1 MATMRS
7 PVADPFPELEDDPS
21 LERRAEG
28 LKTLRLALWG
38 VVALVVGI
46 GLVAMF
52 APNRTPPEGAQT
64 SHADLVGGAF
74 ALTAPDGSRV
84 TDQTLKGMPF
94 AIFFG
99 FTRCPDVCPTT
110 LSRMAQLRKQLG
122 PDGDKFRIVF
132 VSVDP
137 GYDSPQDIGR
147 YVALFGTPILGLT
160 GTDKE
165 VDTAVK
171 AYRAFYQKVPTNG
184 GADYTIDHT
193 ASVYLMDASGHLQ
206 SVISYDETPQNALA
220 KLKRL
225 VG

>member
-1 MATMRS
+1 M
-7 PVADPFPELEDDPS
+7 ADPFPELKEEPAP
-21 LERRAEG
+21 ERQAGG
-28 LKTLRLALWG
+28 LKTLRLVLWG

-46 GLVAMF
+46 GLVAML
-52 APNRTPPEGAQT
+52 APGRTSKQAEQA
-64 SHADLVGGAF
+64 SYADLIGGPF

-84 TDQTLKGMPF
+84 TDQTLKGTPF

-110 LSRMAQLRKQLG
+110 LSRMAQLKKQLG
-122 PDGDKFRIVF
+122 KDGDKFRIVF

-137 GYDSPQDIGR
+137 GYDSPEDIGR

-160 GTDKE
+160 GTEAE
-165 VDTAVK
+165 VDAAVK

-184 GADYTIDHT
+184 GTDYTIDHT
-193 ASVYLMDASGHLQ
+193 ASVYLMDASGSLQ
-206 SVISYDETPQNALA
+206 SIIAYDETNPSALA

>member
-1 MATMRS
+1 M
-7 PVADPFPELEDDPS
+7 ADPFPELEDDPS
-21 LERRAEG
+21 PARQAEG
-28 LKTLRLALWG
+28 LKTLRLALWA
-38 VVALVVGI
+38 VVVLVVGI
-46 GLVAMF
+46 GFVAML
-52 APNRTPPEGAQT
+52 APGRTPPASEQA
-64 SHADLVGGAF
+64 SYADLIGGPF
-74 ALTAPDGSRV
+74 ALTAPGGSRV
-84 TDQTLKGMPF
+84 TDQTLKGTPF

-137 GYDSPQDIGR
+137 GYDSPEDIGR
-147 YVALFGTPILGLT
+147 YVELFGTPILGLT

-165 VDTAVK
+165 VDAAVK

-184 GADYTIDHT
+184 GKDYTIDHT
-193 ASVYLMDASGHLQ
+193 ASVYLMDASGRLQ
-206 SVISYDETPQNALA
+206 SIIAHDETDANALA
-220 KLKRL
+220 KLKQL

>member
-1 MATMRS
+1 M
-7 PVADPFPELEDDPS
+7 ADPFHELEDEPS
-21 LERRAEG
+21 PERNAEG

-38 VVALVVGI
+38 VVVLVVGI
-46 GLVAMF
+46 GLVAML
-52 APNRTPPEGAQT
+52 APDRTPPEGDQA
-64 SHADLVGGAF
+64 SYANLIGGPF

-84 TDQTLKGMPF
+84 TDQTLKGTPF

-137 GYDSPQDIGR
+137 GYDSPEDIGR
-147 YVALFGTPILGLT
+147 YVELFGTPILGLT

-165 VDTAVK
+165 VDAAVK
-171 AYRAFYQKVPTNG
+171 AYRAFYQKVPTNA

-193 ASVYLMDASGHLQ
+193 ASVYLMDASGKLQ
-206 SVISYDETPQNALA
+206 SIIAYDETDPSALA

>member
-1 MATMRS
+1 M
-7 PVADPFPELEDDPS
+7 ADPFPELEEDVSPQ
-21 LERRAEG
+21 RQAEG
-28 LKTLRLALWG
+28 LKTLRLILWG
-38 VVALVVGI
+38 LVALVVGL
-46 GLVAMF
+46 GLVAML
-52 APNRTPPEGAQT
+52 APDRTP
-64 SHADLVGGAF
+64 SKADQAAYGDLIGGPF

-84 TDQTLKGMPF
+84 TDQTLKGTPF

-122 PDGDKFRIVF
+122 KDGDRFRIVF

-137 GYDSPQDIGR
+137 GYDSPEDIGR

-160 GTDKE
+160 GTDSE
-165 VDTAVK
+165 IDAAVK
-171 AYRAFYQKVPTNG
+171 AYRAFYQKVPTEG
-184 GADYTIDHT
+184 GDYTIDHT
-193 ASVYLMDASGHLQ
+193 ASVYLMDASGKLQ
-206 SVISYDETPQNALA
+206 SIIAYDETGPSALA

>member
-1 MATMRS
+1 M
-7 PVADPFPELEDDPS
+7 ADPLREAEAEPPPGG
-21 LERRAEG
+21 RAGG
-28 LKTLRLALWG
+28 LKKLRLALWG
-38 VVALVVGI
+38 AVALVIGI
-46 GLVAMF
+46 GLVAML
-52 APNRTPPEGAQT
+52 ASDRTPPVSDQA
-64 SHADLVGGAF
+64 SYADLIGGPI

-84 TDQTLKGMPF
+84 TEQTLKGTPF

-110 LSRMAQLRKQLG
+110 LSRMTQLRKQLG

-137 GYDSPQDIGR
+137 GYDSPEDIGR
-147 YVALFGTPILGLT
+147 YVELFGTPILGLT
-160 GTDKE
+160 GTDAE
-165 VDTAVK
+165 VNAAVK
-171 AYRAFYQKVPTNG
+171 AYRAFYEKVPTNG

-193 ASVYLMDASGHLQ
+193 ASVYLMDASGRLQ
-206 SVISYDETPQNALA
+206 SIIAYDETGPSALA

>member
-1 MATMRS
+1 M
-7 PVADPFPELEDDPS
+7 ADPFPELEDEPS
-21 LERRAEG
+21 PQRQAEG
-28 LKTLRLALWG
+28 LRTLRLALWG
-38 VVALVVGI
+38 MVALVVGLC
-46 GLVAMF
+46 LVAML
-52 APNRTPPEGAQT
+52 APARTPPARDQA
-64 SHADLVGGAF
+64 SYADVVGGPF

-84 TDQTLKGMPF
+84 TDQTLKGTPF

-99 FTRCPDVCPTT
+99 FTRCPDICPTT

-137 GYDSPQDIGR
+137 GYDSPADIGR
-147 YVALFGTPILGLT
+147 FVELFGTPILGLT
-160 GTDKE
+160 GTDAE
-165 VDTAVK
+165 VDAAVK

-193 ASVYLMDASGHLQ
+193 ASVYLMDASGKLQ
-206 SVISYDETPQNALA
+206 SIIAYDETNPSALA

>member
-1 MATMRS
+1 M
-7 PVADPFPELEDDPS
+7 ADPFPEIEDEPS
-21 LERRAEG
+21 PGRQADG
-28 LKTLRLALWG
+28 LKTFRLVLWG
-38 VVALVVGI
+38 LVLLVVCV
-46 GLVAMF
+46 GLVAML
-52 APNRTPPEGAQT
+52 APDRTPSKADQA
-64 SHADLVGGAF
+64 SYADLIGGPF

-84 TDQTLKGMPF
+84 TDQTLKGTPF

-122 PDGDKFRIVF
+122 PEGEKFRIVF

-137 GYDSPQDIGR
+137 GYDSPADIGR
-147 YVALFGTPILGLT
+147 YVELFGTPILGLT
-160 GTDKE
+160 GTDAE

-171 AYRAFYQKVPTNG
+171 AYRAFYQTVPTNE

-193 ASVYLMDASGHLQ
+193 ASVYLMDANGKLQ
-206 SVISYDETPQNALA
+206 SIIAYDETNPSALA

>member
-1 MATMRS
+1 MT
-7 PVADPFPELEDDPS
+7 DPFPEHEDEPS
-21 LERRAEG
+21 PTARSDG
-28 LKTLRLALWG
+28 LKTLRLILWLL
-38 VVALVVGI
+38 VALVIGV

-52 APNRTPPEGAQT
+52 APDRATSPEGENVYSA
-64 SHADLVGGAF
+64 SVGGPF

-84 TDQTLKGMPF
+84 TDATLKGKPF

-110 LSRMAQLRKQLG
+110 LSRMAQLRKQMG
-122 PDGDKFRIVF
+122 ADGDKFRIVF

-137 GYDSPQDIGR
+137 GYDSPEDIGR

-160 GTDKE
+160 GTDAE
-165 VDTAVK
+165 VDRAVK
-171 AYRAFYQKVPTNG
+171 AYRAFYQKVPTKG
-184 GADYTIDHT
+184 GDYTIDHT
-193 ASVYLMDASGHLQ
+193 ASVYLMDASGKLQ
-206 SVISYDETPQNALA
+206 SIIAYDETGPNALA

>member
-1 MATMRS
+1 M
-7 PVADPFPELEDDPS
+7 ADPFPELEDDVSPQ
-21 LERRAEG
+21 RQAEG

-46 GLVAMF
+46 GIVAML
-52 APNRTPPEGAQT
+52 APDRSPPEGDQA
-64 SHADLVGGAF
+64 SYADLIGGPF

-84 TDQTLKGMPF
+84 TDQTLKGKPF

-110 LSRMAQLRKQLG
+110 HSRMAQLRKQLG
-122 PDGDKFRIVF
+122 PDGDRFRIVF

-137 GYDSPQDIGR
+137 GYDSPEDIGR
-147 YVALFGTPILGLT
+147 YVELFGTPILGLT

-165 VDTAVK
+165 VDAAVK
-171 AYRAFYQKVPTNG
+171 TYRAFYQKVPTNA

-193 ASVYLMDASGHLQ
+193 ASVYLMDASGKLQ
-206 SVISYDETPQNALA
+206 SIIAYDETNPSALA

-225 VG
+225 VS

>member
-1 MATMRS
+1 M
-7 PVADPFPELEDDPS
+7 ADPFPEIEEESSP
-21 LERRAEG
+21 ERKAEG
-28 LKTLRLALWG
+28 LKSLRLALWG

-46 GLVAMF
+46 GLFAML
-52 APNRTPPEGAQT
+52 APDRRPQQVEQP
-64 SHADLVGGAF
+64 SYADLIGGPF

-84 TDQTLKGMPF
+84 TDQTLKGTPF

-122 PDGDKFRIVF
+122 KDGDKFRIVF

-137 GYDSPQDIGR
+137 GYDSPEDIGR
-147 YVALFGTPILGLT
+147 FVDLFDTPILGLT
-160 GTDKE
+160 GTDAE
-165 VDTAVK
+165 VDAAVK
-171 AYRAFYQKVPTNG
+171 AYRAFYQKVPTNDG
-184 GADYTIDHT
+184 RDYTIDHT
-193 ASVYLMDASGHLQ
+193 ASVYLMDASGRLQ
-206 SVISYDETPQNALA
+206 SIIAYDETNPSALA

>member
-1 MATMRS
+1 M
-7 PVADPFPELEDDPS
+7 ADPLREAEAEPS
-21 LERRAEG
+21 SGGKAQG
-28 LKTLRLALWG
+28 LKKLRLALWG
-38 VVALVVGI
+38 VVALVIGI
-46 GLVAMF
+46 GLVAML
-52 APNRTPPEGAQT
+52 APGRTPPASDQA
-64 SHADLVGGAF
+64 SYADLIGGPF
-74 ALTAPDGSRV
+74 ALTAPNGSRV
-84 TDQTLKGMPF
+84 TEQTLKGKPF

-147 YVALFGTPILGLT
+147 YVELFGTPILGLT
-160 GTDKE
+160 GTDAE
-165 VDTAVK
+165 VNAAVK
-171 AYRAFYQKVPTNG
+171 AYRAFYEKVPTNG
-184 GADYTIDHT
+184 GKNYTIDHT
-193 ASVYLMDASGHLQ
+193 ASVYLMDASGRLQ
-206 SVISYDETPQNALA
+206 SIIAYDETGPSALA

>member
-1 MATMRS
+1 M
-7 PVADPFPELEDDPS
+7 ADPFPELKEEPAP
-21 LERRAEG
+21 ERQVGG
-28 LKTLRLALWG
+28 LKALRLALWG

-46 GLVAMF
+46 GLVAML
-52 APNRTPPEGAQT
+52 APGRSPAASDQA
-64 SHADLVGGAF
+64 SYADLIGGPF

-84 TDQTLKGMPF
+84 TDQTLKGTPF

-122 PDGDKFRIVF
+122 PDGDKFRVIF

-137 GYDSPQDIGR
+137 GYDSPEDIGR
-147 YVALFGTPILGLT
+147 YVELFGTPILGLT
-160 GTDKE
+160 GTDAE
-165 VDTAVK
+165 VNAAVK
-171 AYRAFYQKVPTNG
+171 AYRAFYEKVPTNG
-184 GADYTIDHT
+184 GKDYTIDHT
-193 ASVYLMDASGHLQ
+193 ASVYLMDADGRLQ
-206 SVISYDETPQNALA
+206 SIIAYDETDANALA

>member
-1 MATMRS
+1 M
-7 PVADPFPELEDDPS
+7 
-21 LERRAEG
+21 
-28 LKTLRLALWG
+28 KTLRIALWG

-46 GLVAMF
+46 GLVAML
-52 APNRTPPEGAQT
+52 APDRTPPPSDQA
-64 SHADLVGGAF
+64 SYADLIGGPF

-84 TDQTLKGMPF
+84 TEQTLKGTPF

-122 PDGDKFRIVF
+122 KDGDRFRIVF

-137 GYDSPQDIGR
+137 GYDSPEDIGR
-147 YVALFGTPILGLT
+147 YVELFGTPILGLT

-165 VDTAVK
+165 VDAAVK
-171 AYRAFYQKVPTNG
+171 AYRAFYQKVPTEDG
-184 GADYTIDHT
+184 KDYTIDHT
-193 ASVYLMDASGHLQ
+193 ASVYLMDASGRLQ
-206 SVISYDETPQNALA
+206 SIIAYDETDANALA

-225 VG
+225 MG

>member
-1 MATMRS
+1 M
-7 PVADPFPELEDDPS
+7 ADPFPELEEEPS
-21 LERRAEG
+21 PQRQAEG

-46 GLVAMF
+46 GLVAML
-52 APNRTPPEGAQT
+52 APDRSPQQATY
-64 SHADLVGGAF
+64 ADLIGGPF

-84 TDQTLKGMPF
+84 TDQTLKGTPF

-110 LSRMAQLRKQLG
+110 LSRMAALRKQLG
-122 PDGDKFRIVF
+122 ADGDKFRIVF

-137 GYDSPQDIGR
+137 GYDSPADIGR
-147 YVALFGTPILGLT
+147 YVELFGTPILGLT
-160 GTDKE
+160 GTDAE
-165 VDTAVK
+165 VNAAVK

-193 ASVYLMDASGHLQ
+193 ASVYLMDASGKLQ
-206 SVISYDETPQNALA
+206 SIIAYDETDANALA

>member
-1 MATMRS
+1 M
-7 PVADPFPELEDDPS
+7 ADPFPELENEPS
-21 LERRAEG
+21 PPARSDG
-28 LKTLRLALWG
+28 LKTLRWMLWLL
-38 VVALVVGI
+38 VALVIGV

-52 APNRTPPEGAQT
+52 APNRATPPERESVYSA
-64 SHADLVGGAF
+64 SIGGPF

-84 TDQTLKGMPF
+84 TDQTLKGKPF

-122 PDGDKFRIVF
+122 QDGDKFRIVF

-137 GYDSPQDIGR
+137 GYDSPEDIGR

-160 GTDKE
+160 GTDAE
-165 VDTAVK
+165 VDSAVK
-171 AYRAFYQKVPTNG
+171 AYRAFYQKVPTKG
-184 GADYTIDHT
+184 GDYTIDHT
-193 ASVYLMDASGHLQ
+193 ASVYLMDASGKLQ
-206 SVISYDETPQNALA
+206 SIIAYDETDPSALA

>member
-1 MATMRS
+1 M
-7 PVADPFPELEDDPS
+7 ADPFPELEEEISP
-21 LERRAEG
+21 ERNSEG

-38 VVALVVGI
+38 VVVLVVGL
-46 GLVAMF
+46 GLVAMLG
-52 APNRTPPEGAQT
+52 PDRTPPASEQA
-64 SHADLVGGAF
+64 SYADLIGGPF

-84 TDQTLKGMPF
+84 TDQTLKGTPF

-110 LSRMAQLRKQLG
+110 LSRMAQLRKQLR

-137 GYDSPQDIGR
+137 GYDSPEDIGR
-147 YVALFGTPILGLT
+147 YVELFGTPILGLT

-165 VDTAVK
+165 VDAAVK
-171 AYRAFYQKVPTNG
+171 AYRAFYQKVPTKSG
-184 GADYTIDHT
+184 DYTIDHT
-193 ASVYLMDASGHLQ
+193 ASVYLMDADGKLQ
-206 SVISYDETPQNALA
+206 SIIAYDETNPSALA
-220 KLKRL
+220 KLKQL